1 MSAFYAVAYEDR
13 VELLTDGAIYQPDGT
28 LTDIR
33 RKVWTS
39 DRLPMAITGRG
50 DSGLVEVMA
59 NVMLTV
65 SCIGTFDKAVERIDG
80 MLQRRAEKGAHADFE
95 MVICGI
101 SETRGPV
108 IYYFAT
114 VNAHGIDGFEPWRLH
129 RMPGEF
135 GGGNPLTDDEI
146 ASLGDA
152 STGLLDVAVPLFNTM
167 RMKKGVNPV
176 SPDLPPLYGIGG
188 HIDWTIVAANGAET
202 MRIHEWPDVIGE
214 KIDPAREGREPVVMV
229 AA

>member
-1 MSAFYAVAYEDR
+1 MSAFYAVAYEDHI
-13 VELLTDGAIYQPDGT
+13 ELLTDGAVYADDGT
-28 LTDIR
+28 LLDIR

-50 DSGLVEVMA
+50 DSGLVEAMA
-59 NVMLTV
+59 NVMLLV
-65 SCIGTFDKAVERIDG
+65 SCIGTFDEAVERIDG

-101 SETRGPV
+101 SEERGPV

-114 VNAHGIDGFEPWRLH
+114 VNVHGSEGLEPWRIHDAGCEL
-129 RMPGEF
+129 
-135 GGGNPLTDDEI
+135 GGGNPVDANDI
-146 ASLGDA
+146 DAGD
-152 STGLLDVAVPLFNTM
+152 GLLNIGVELFDRMRAVP
-167 RMKKGVNPV
+167 GPNPAQ
-176 SPDLPPLYGIGG
+176 PDLPHLYGIGG
-188 HIDWTIVAANGAET
+188 HIDWTVVAANGAET

-214 KIDPAREGREPVVMV
+214 PIDPARVGRESELMV